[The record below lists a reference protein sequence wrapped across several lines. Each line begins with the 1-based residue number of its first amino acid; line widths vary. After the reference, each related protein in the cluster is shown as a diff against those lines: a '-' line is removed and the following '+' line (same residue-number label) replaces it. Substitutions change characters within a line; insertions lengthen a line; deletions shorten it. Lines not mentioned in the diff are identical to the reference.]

1 MGFTPRE
8 VDRMTI
14 WEFRAAVD
22 GWNRANGNAE
32 DSSGSGGGKLSD
44 REKDE
49 IWEWMQ
55 EQPPVPVNRM
65 H

>member
-1 MGFTPRE
+1 MGFTARE
-8 VDRMTI
+8 VDQMSM

-32 DSSGSGGGKLSD
+32 DSSGGPLSE

-55 EQPPVPVNRM
+55 EQPAVPVNRM